1 MPTENSLKN
10 LRLTPA
16 QRAENMEKMKKTRA
30 RMLEENFK
38 LIVERVAQLPL
49 GLTQVEMAKRLGVS
63 VSMVGRAIRWKRQRQ
78 ITGVESNVE
87 LER

>member
-78 ITGVESNVE
+78 ITGVESNAE